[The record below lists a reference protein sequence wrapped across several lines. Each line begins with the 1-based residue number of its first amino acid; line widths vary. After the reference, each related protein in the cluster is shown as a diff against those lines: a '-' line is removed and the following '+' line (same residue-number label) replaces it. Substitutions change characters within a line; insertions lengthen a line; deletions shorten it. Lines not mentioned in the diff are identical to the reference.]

1 MTGLPV
7 ISAPVTTL
15 PEKVI
20 AALQRELDLTPKPG
34 LVDRNNNGAHHDM
47 DHALFMQSIRAITPW
62 FTVFEQLGY
71 RHAFLPAENQLSLL
85 RPAGL
90 ACEKAMFS
98 ATGQVNTHQGGI
110 FSLGLLCCA
119 AGRLAGRKEPLST
132 TALCLEISAICQGMV
147 ARELASGQAPSSAG
161 ARIYQQYS
169 LTGARGEAE
178 SGYLTVRRYVLP
190 YWHQESGDRQHHN
203 ALLRLMAV
211 NADSNLVSRGGIEG
225 LQFVRHSAQR
235 ALMAPWGTT
244 ELEEMDRHFIL
255 RRLSP
260 GGSADLLA
268 VAMVLA
274 DFLPSPPE
282 SAFDKIPCQTVSCR

>member
-1 MTGLPV
+1 MTGLPA
-7 ISAPVTTL
+7 ISPSVTGLPV
-15 PEKVI
+15 KVI
-20 AALQRELDLTPKPG
+20 AALERELALTPKPG
-34 LVDRNNNGAHHDM
+34 LVDRHNSGSHHDM
-47 DHALFMQSIRAITPW
+47 DHALFVRSIRAIAPW

-71 RHAFLPAENQLSLL
+71 RHAYLPAESQLPLL

-119 AGRLAGRKEPLST
+119 AGRLAGRKESLST
-132 TALCLEISAICQGMV
+132 AALCRETSAICQGIV
-147 ARELASGQAPSSAG
+147 GRELAGGGASSSAG
-161 ARIYQQYS
+161 ARLYQQYS

-178 SGYLTVRRYVLP
+178 SGFLTVRRYVLP
-190 YWHQESGDRQHHN
+190 YWHQESGDRQLHN

-211 NADSNLVSRGGIEG
+211 NADSNLVSRGGLDG
-225 LQFVRHSAQR
+225 LQFVRDYAKKI
-235 ALMAPWGTT
+235 LMAPWGTA
-244 ELEEMDRHFIL
+244 ELAEMDRRFIL

-268 VAMVLA
+268 VAIVLA
-274 DFLPSPPE
+274 DVLPSTDDE
-282 SAFDKIPCQTVSCR
+282 NTGIRL